1 MKIELTQQEI
11 QILDLYMEGK
21 LENPSGEA
29 RKMIG
34 NLAEKAL
41 AYEFE
46 TKSEDDP
53 DDLLVWYY
61 NKYKEQQ
68 SK

>member
-11 QILDLYMEGK
+11 QVLDLYMEGK

-29 RKMIG
+29 REMLG
-34 NLAEKAL
+34 ALAEKAL
-41 AYEFE
+41 NYEME
-46 TKSEDDP
+46 TKSQDDP

-61 NKYKEQQ
+61 DKYKEQ
-68 SK
+68 K